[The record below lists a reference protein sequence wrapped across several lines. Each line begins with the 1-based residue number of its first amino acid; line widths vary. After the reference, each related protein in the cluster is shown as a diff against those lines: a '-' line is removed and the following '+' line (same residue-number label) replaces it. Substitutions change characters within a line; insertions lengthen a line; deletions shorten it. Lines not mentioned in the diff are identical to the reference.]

1 MKYSRQIQEALDR
14 LDESL
19 AKLHVLISRNHNS
32 QALLFMEEELKERYE
47 DLQNIITISSTGTM
61 GSRNVPNTRPL

>member
-19 AKLHVLISRNHNS
+19 AKLHVLISRNQNP
-32 QALLFMEEELKERYE
+32 QAILFMEEELKEGYE
-47 DLQNIITISSTGTM
+47 DLQNIITIASTGSM
-61 GSRNVPNTRPL
+61 GSRNVPNTGFL